1 MHVQMQ
7 LTSKISKMTQGQY
20 FNLDVFGEN
29 KEVRY
34 GIDVLDSTSTKMLD
48 KGTAMVF
55 IVPQGK

>member
-1 MHVQMQ
+1 
-7 LTSKISKMTQGQY
+7 MTQGQY